1 MHFDGQYPRDP
12 DHFRFANDEFY
23 MKSGDEMAELFPD
36 MPEALD
42 TTLEIADK
50 CNVEISFDERHLP
63 KFPVPKGR
71 RTSRTCASSAKRPCR
86 RGTTR

>member
-1 MHFDGQYPRDP
+1 
-12 DHFRFANDEFY
+12 
-23 MKSGDEMAELFPD
+23 MKSGDEMADLFAD

-63 KFPVPKGR
+63 QFPVPEGETGAVQGGLLCDGAGLPFR
-71 RTSRTCASSAKRPCR
+71 WAGISGSGAVEWAHA
-86 RGTTR
+86 G

>member
-1 MHFDGQYPRDP
+1 MADL
-12 DHFRFANDEFY
+12 FA
-23 MKSGDEMAELFPD
+23 D

-63 KFPVPKGR
+63 QFPVPEGE
-71 RTSRTCASSAKRPCR
+71 TD
-86 RGTTR
+86 

>member
-1 MHFDGQYPRDP
+1 MADL
-12 DHFRFANDEFY
+12 FA
-23 MKSGDEMAELFPD
+23 D

-63 KFPVPKGR
+63 QFPVPEGKRIR
-71 RTSRTCASSAKRPCR
+71 RICASSASRPCR
-86 RGTTR
+86 KNTTHYSGSPPAPGL